1 MTHHAPDTHDPLDER
16 ARRAGA
22 AVRHATEE
30 LTVTADALHAHRR
43 AQTTRR
49 GVLASGAALAA
60 AAALAVVLTR
70 PDATLVAPASPPA
83 PEPDPA
89 PTSVLVEP
97 AALGGTGVTLTLPPM
112 WQVEDDT
119 AEVSTYAL
127 RVDGET
133 VATAS
138 VFVPGRDPGDFQRT
152 PGLVDVESTS
162 TTTSVGPAGL
172 VFYEVDAPMTSPLCA
187 GAADEPCGIPDVEP
201 GRRYVAAFL
210 GDGTTDWVVHGIQ
223 GETSYSFYNAVPAL
237 VQGFSDD

>member
-1 MTHHAPDTHDPLDER
+1 MTHAPDAHDPLDAR

-22 AVRHATEE
+22 AVRAATEE
-30 LTVTADALHAHRR
+30 LPVTADALHAHRR

-60 AAALAVVLTR
+60 AAAVAVVLTR
-70 PDATLVAPASPPA
+70 PDATLVAPATPPA

-89 PTSVLVEP
+89 PTSLVVEP
-97 AALGGTGVTLTLPPM
+97 AVLAGTGVTLTLPPL
-112 WQVEDDT
+112 WQVQDDT

-138 VFVPGRDPGDFQRT
+138 VLVPGRDPGDLRT
-152 PGLVDVESTS
+152 APGLVDVETTS
-162 TTTSVGPAGL
+162 TTTPVGPAAL
-172 VFYEVDAPMTSPLCA
+172 VFYEVDARATSPLCA
-187 GAADEPCGIPDVEP
+187 GAVDEPCGVPDVEP

-210 GDGTTDWVVHGIQ
+210 GDGTTEWVVHGVQ
-223 GETSYSFYNAVPAL
+223 GETTYSFYNAVPGL